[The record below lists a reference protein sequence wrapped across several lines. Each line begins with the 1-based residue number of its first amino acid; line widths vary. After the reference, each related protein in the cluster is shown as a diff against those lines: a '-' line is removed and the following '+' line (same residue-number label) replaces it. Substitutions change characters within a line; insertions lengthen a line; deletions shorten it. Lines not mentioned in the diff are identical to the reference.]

1 MISLYSDLAS
11 DLNQR
16 YGNWGEYMIYAMY
29 AYTISIVTNF
39 SSVSQYASS
48 LRELIKQLPF
58 LFYVNSILLVIPL
71 LLSGLRSSAAQ
82 LLIPMLLM
90 YGISIKK

>member
-1 MISLYSDLAS
+1 MGGGRLISLYSDLAS

-48 LRELIKQLPF
+48 LRELNKTITQCQSYHTRQNRKKAR
-58 LFYVNSILLVIPL
+58 ICRTK
-71 LLSGLRSSAAQ
+71 RSYETSFFH
-82 LLIPMLLM
+82 ML
-90 YGISIKK
+90 